1 MESTIDSLLLGFSVA
16 FRPDVLL
23 YAFLGCVVGTLVGML
38 PGIGPLAGISILLPV
53 TFGLDATKAIIML
66 AGIYYGSQY
75 GGSTTSILMR
85 IPGEASSVMTC
96 IDGYAM
102 AQKGRAGAALC
113 IAAVGSFIA
122 GTFGVVALTVI
133 APPLGAFALRFGPP
147 EYTALLIVGLIFLA
161 YMSSTSLAR
170 TLLMAAFGLML
181 GCIGIDVMTGHFRY
195 AFDIPD
201 LGDGIGIVPVAVGL
215 FGLGE
220 ILSTPS
226 HSITAKVI
234 APRLRELLPTRKE
247 WRELAMPIARGSVL
261 GFIVGIVPGSAHII
275 SSFMS
280 YALEKRISKHPE
292 EFGQG
297 AVAGVA
303 GPELANN
310 SASTGA
316 FVPMLALG
324 LPTGPVTA
332 VLMAAL
338 LIHGVPPGPQ
348 LVTEHPDVFWGFI
361 ASMYVGNLMLLALN
375 LPLVG
380 MFVNVLRIPYA
391 YLYPLIIMF
400 CIIGVYEVNHSII
413 DVWIMLVMGVVGY
426 LLRKFDFDP
435 APLVL
440 GLVIAPTFEMSLR
453 QSLIMSNGAWTIFFE
468 RPISAGLLAVSAGLL
483 ILSAVSFVHEAQGL
497 AGQAR
502 RGRGQRERPREA
514 RHENSP
520 PAISAACGIGRRAG
534 GAMPRAAWAQSYP
547 ARPITLDGL
556 CAARRRTR
564 YRRAADWAAAVAAAR
579 PAGRDRE
586 PAGRRRQ
593 SRPAGGRPRAGRRLH
608 AAADR
613 DAACRQRDALRKAQR
628 QRAARHRAGREHRQ
642 RSVLHGGQSR
652 RCRSIP
658 LPSSSP
664 TPRPIPARST
674 WRRAAAAT

>member
-1 MESTIDSLLLGFSVA
+1 MLRQVHNNVESTIDSLLLGFSVA

-53 TFGLDATKAIIML
+53 TFGLDATKAIVML

-102 AQKGRAGAALC
+102 AQKGRAGAALS
-113 IAAVGSFIA
+113 IAAVGSFVA
-122 GTFGVVALTVI
+122 GTFGVVMLTVV
-133 APPLGAFALRFGPP
+133 APPLANFALRFGPP
-147 EYTALLIVGLIFLA
+147 EYTALLTLGLVFLA
-161 YMSSTSLAR
+161 YMSSTSLVR
-170 TLLMAAFGLML
+170 TLLMASAGLLL
-181 GCIGIDVMTGHFRY
+181 GCIGIDVMSGHFRY
-195 AFDIPD
+195 SVDIKE

-226 HSITAKVI
+226 KTVTQKVVS
-234 APRLRELLPTRKE
+234 PSLRELLPSRTE
-247 WRELAMPIARGSVL
+247 WRQSAAPIARGSVL
-261 GFIVGIVPGSAHII
+261 GFFVGIVPGSAHII
-275 SSFMS
+275 ASFLS
-280 YALEKRISKHPE
+280 YAVEKRVSKTPE
-292 EFGQG
+292 EFGKG

-303 GPELANN
+303 GPESANN

-348 LVTEHPDVFWGFI
+348 LVSEHPDVFWGFI

-380 MFVNVLRIPYA
+380 LFVSVLRIPYA

-413 DVWIMLVMGVVGY
+413 DVWIMLVIGVIGY

-453 QSLIMSNGAWTIFFE
+453 QSLIMSNGGWTIFFE
-468 RPISAGLLAVSAGLL
+468 RPISAGLLAVSGGLL
-483 ILSAVSFVHEAQGL
+483 ILSAVSLVMKQKDWRAKLAEVEASESDQ
-497 AGQAR
+497 
-502 RGRGQRERPREA
+502 
-514 RHENSP
+514 
-520 PAISAACGIGRRAG
+520 
-534 GAMPRAAWAQSYP
+534 
-547 ARPITLDGL
+547 
-556 CAARRRTR
+556 
-564 YRRAADWAAAVAAAR
+564 
-579 PAGRDRE
+579 
-586 PAGRRRQ
+586 
-593 SRPAGGRPRAGRRLH
+593 GRP
-608 AAADR
+608 
-613 DAACRQRDALRKAQR
+613 
-628 QRAARHRAGREHRQ
+628 
-642 RSVLHGGQSR
+642 
-652 RCRSIP
+652 
-658 LPSSSP
+658 
-664 TPRPIPARST
+664 
-674 WRRAAAAT
+674 